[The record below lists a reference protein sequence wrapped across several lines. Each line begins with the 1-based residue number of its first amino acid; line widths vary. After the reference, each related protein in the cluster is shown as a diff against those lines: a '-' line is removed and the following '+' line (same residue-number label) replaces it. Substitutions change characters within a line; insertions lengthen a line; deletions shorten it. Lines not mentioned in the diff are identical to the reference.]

1 MPPESAGLLASPPIT
16 SPYSDMEVSGALA
29 TTTLPSQLVGD
40 AWPGSLFFNSY
51 YENFHACHPFLL
63 PRRQMLQLLRSRNI
77 PHLVAA
83 IQFIGSFYHPS
94 ASTMVALDVVRD
106 LLRQTDTK
114 DGHYVQAMILLTI
127 GLQMAARPEQ
137 ASPALASTSQ
147 LATELGLHRREYA
160 WVHGKGSAIHEES
173 WRRTWWELY
182 VLSGMLAAM
191 NRSPF
196 TLYDI
201 EADCLLP
208 CEEWEYES
216 GVCRQIAFYI

>member
-1 MPPESAGLLASPPIT
+1 MDA
-16 SPYSDMEVSGALA
+16 EVINALS
-29 TTTLPSQLVGD
+29 TTTLPAQLTGEH
-40 AWPGSLFFNSY
+40 WPGSLFFNSY
-51 YENFHACHPFLL
+51 YENFHVCHPFLL
-63 PRRQMLQLLRSRNI
+63 PRQHMLEVVRSRNM

-94 ASTMVALDVVRD
+94 ASTMIALDVVRD
-106 LLRQTDTK
+106 LLKSIVHK
-114 DGHYVQAMILLTI
+114 DGYYVQAMMLLTI

-147 LATELGLHRREYA
+147 LAVQIGLHRREFA
-160 WVHGKGSAIHEES
+160 WVQGAGRVVHEEC

-182 VLSGMLAAM
+182 VLNAMLSAM
-191 NRSPF
+191 NRAPF

-201 EADCLLP
+201 ESDCLLP

-216 GVCRQIAFYI
+216 GVSLTVR